1 MRFRRL
7 ASTTAIVAVA
17 VTTLACEGRTAR
29 GFLTTGPTAG
39 ARVRLINALTSTS
52 ALDFVVDG
60 QVAVSGVGFGSASQ
74 YVTVTLAS
82 HRLQARNPTTGTP
95 LLDFTR
101 DLSAEGAYS
110 LIPAPGLSQFGALFL
125 EDNTTPVSGQVRIRV
140 VNVAAAPGPIAVY
153 LTAANGDITST
164 SPSIPT
170 VLFGTAS
177 DYLQV
182 APGSY
187 RVRVTRAGNSGDVL
201 VELATLT
208 VGAGTV
214 RTLLVTDAP
223 SGGFPTNL
231 SVITD

>member
-7 ASTTAIVAVA
+7 ASTTAIAAVA
-17 VTTLACEGRTAR
+17 VTLLACEGRTAR
-29 GFLTTGPTAG
+29 GFLTTGPTTG
-39 ARVRLINALTSTS
+39 ARVRLVNALTSSST
-52 ALDFVVDG
+52 LDFVVDA
-60 QVAVSGVGFGSASQ
+60 QVAASGVGFGSASQ
-74 YVTVTLAS
+74 YVSLTLAS
-82 HRLQARNPTTGTP
+82 HQLQARNATGTT

-110 LIPAPGLSQFGALFL
+110 LILAPGLSQSGALFL
-125 EDNTTPVSGQVRIRV
+125 ADNSTPVSGQVRIRV

-153 LTAANGDITST
+153 LTGANGDITPT

-170 VLFGTAS
+170 LLFGTAS

-182 APGSY
+182 APGTY
-187 RVRVTRAGNSGDVL
+187 RVRVTRAGSPGDVL
-201 VELATLT
+201 VDFATLT